1 MAPVGTAI
9 TFNPKLVMYDVRL
22 WPHLKALC
30 ENMDGD
36 GLRKFLVDHR
46 KDIGAMRTKL
56 PPALQCA
63 IDLARM
69 VLGALD
75 GYHLSDLVGPEKDKD
90 VGVFVN
96 RRACIL
102 LLDCLAVELANPVLG
117 SDHPVVPSNI
127 KESAQHVANH
137 WKSKMDSTLVNA
149 PAFPL
154 DAQAF
159 L

>member
-1 MAPVGTAI
+1 
-9 TFNPKLVMYDVRL
+9 
-22 WPHLKALC
+22 
-30 ENMDGD
+30 
-36 GLRKFLVDHR
+36 
-46 KDIGAMRTKL
+46 
-56 PPALQCA
+56 
-63 IDLARM
+63 M

-75 GYHLSDLVGPEKDKD
+75 GYHLSGLVGPEKDKD
-90 VGVFVN
+90 VGVFVK

-102 LLDCLAVELANPVLG
+102 LLDFLAVALANPVLG

-127 KESAQHVANH
+127 KESTQHVANH

-159 L
+159 LSLLTTFGLAPEYNDDELCKLVSAIARRR